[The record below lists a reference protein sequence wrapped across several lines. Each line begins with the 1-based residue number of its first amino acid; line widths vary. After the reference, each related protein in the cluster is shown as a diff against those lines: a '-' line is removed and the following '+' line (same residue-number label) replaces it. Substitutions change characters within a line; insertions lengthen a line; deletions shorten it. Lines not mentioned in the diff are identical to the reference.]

1 MNQSGQGAGMQKID
15 GIDDDQLT
23 RSLAYAGYIL
33 LAYELLRGLV
43 VDPLKAFYRDVTF
56 SQGMPFKSYEED
68 VRVRHR
74 KEFDACLLYLRDFV
88 QAINAADHQAILDL
102 REHRNNLA
110 HELPSH
116 LLKSDFG
123 TNQDLLGTA
132 HKAIFKISNYQ
143 AYVDIGSDPAFKGID
158 WSTAKGH
165 EYIILETIIQKAK
178 LLQGKMPAVP

>member
-1 MNQSGQGAGMQKID
+1 MDVHSVGFLENWGFGDFQC
-15 GIDDDQLT
+15 
-23 RSLAYAGYIL
+23 
-33 LAYELLRGLV
+33 
-43 VDPLKAFYRDVTF
+43 LKSNPNEPQQPIET
-56 SQGMPFKSYEED
+56 S
-68 VRVRHR
+68 H
-74 KEFDACLLYLRDFV
+74 
-88 QAINAADHQAILDL
+88 
-102 REHRNNLA
+102 LA

-123 TNQDLLGTA
+123 TNQDLLGAA

-143 AYVDIGSDPAFKGID
+143 AYLDIGSDPAFKGID

>member
-1 MNQSGQGAGMQKID
+1 M
-15 GIDDDQLT
+15 
-23 RSLAYAGYIL
+23 
-33 LAYELLRGLV
+33 
-43 VDPLKAFYRDVTF
+43 
-56 SQGMPFKSYEED
+56 
-68 VRVRHR
+68 HR
-74 KEFDACLLYLRDFV
+74 KLLGPSQNKTRWTFFLQYRLFIGGYLRDFV

-123 TNQDLLGTA
+123 TNQDLLGAA

-158 WSTAKGH
+158 WST
-165 EYIILETIIQKAK
+165 ESPRQL
-178 LLQGKMPAVP
+178 

>member
-1 MNQSGQGAGMQKID
+1 MQKID
-15 GIDDDQLT
+15 DIDDDQLT

-43 VDPLKAFYRDVTF
+43 VDPVKAFYRDVTF

-102 REHRNNLA
+102 REHRNDLAVNLQEVILA
-110 HELPSH
+110 
-116 LLKSDFG
+116 
-123 TNQDLLGTA
+123 
-132 HKAIFKISNYQ
+132 
-143 AYVDIGSDPAFKGID
+143 GSEP
-158 WSTAKGH
+158 
-165 EYIILETIIQKAK
+165 
-178 LLQGKMPAVP
+178 